1 VRILSELGAE
11 RGFGVIAVEPL
22 RHAGRPISS
31 TWIREAL
38 GVGDVGLA
46 QELLGRPYCIE
57 GMVVSGMRRGRQLGF
72 PTANVIPPEGRALPA
87 DGVYFA
93 HVALAGRQEPNGND
107 ARETAEG
114 SAMLQSTTSAG
125 SSDPGFAVVNLGAR
139 PTFDEPERI
148 LEAHVLDYRGDLYGS
163 RLNVCFL
170 RQIRGIQR
178 FAGVDELRDQIG
190 RDVALA
196 RDLAQREPEPAT

>member
-1 VRILSELGAE
+1 
-11 RGFGVIAVEPL
+11 
-22 RHAGRPISS
+22 
-31 TWIREAL
+31 
-38 GVGDVGLA
+38 
-46 QELLGRPYCIE
+46 
-57 GMVVSGMRRGRQLGF
+57 
-72 PTANVIPPEGRALPA
+72 
-87 DGVYFA
+87 VYFA
-93 HVALAGRQEPNGND
+93 HVALTGRQEPNGTD
-107 ARETAEG
+107 ARGSEERSAALQPTISPETA
-114 SAMLQSTTSAG
+114 
-125 SSDPGFAVVNLGAR
+125 DPGFAVVNLGAR

-148 LEAHVLDYRGDLYGS
+148 LEAHVLDYTGDLYGS